1 MSQTHPHESDLTTLP
16 QSGEAILLTGSSGV
30 VGSALAPLLQ
40 AQGYRVLRAVRR
52 APQSPDEVRWQPLVP
67 AAEIPEEELRAFEN
81 LHAVIHLAGENIAGG
96 RWNAPRKKRIRE
108 SRETATANL
117 SELLL
122 KLESPPKHFISASAI
137 GGYDQ
142 KLSQPQTEETPFI
155 GGFLGEV
162 CSGWENASQPLEE
175 AGIRRALLR
184 IGLVL
189 TPRGGVLQKLL
200 PIFKAFLGGPISSG
214 RQWMSWIDLDDLLQ
228 IILRVLRDDQL
239 SGPINCTAPGAVR
252 NEDFTTIL
260 ASKLG
265 RPVAPRVP
273 ALALNTLYGE
283 MGQALVV
290 DGARVVP
297 QKLLEAGFSFR
308 QPDLPSCLRNQLA

>member
-1 MSQTHPHESDLTTLP
+1 MSQTQPHESDLTTLP

-30 VGSALAPLLQ
+30 VGSSLAPLLQ

-67 AAEIPEEELRAFEN
+67 AGEIPEEELRAFEN

-96 RWNAPRKKRIRE
+96 RWNAARKKRIRE

-117 SELLL
+117 SDLLL

-142 KLSQPQTEETPFI
+142 KLPHPQTEETPFI

-228 IILRVLRDDQL
+228 IILRALRDDQL

-297 QKLLEAGFSFR
+297 QKLEACGYRFR
-308 QPDLPSCLRNQLA
+308 HPDLPSCLRNQLT

>member
-1 MSQTHPHESDLTTLP
+1 MSHSSPSDSDLAAP
-16 QSGEAILLTGSSGV
+16 SQGGEAVLLTGSSGV
-30 VGSALAPLLQ
+30 VGSALIPLLT
-40 AQGYRVLRAVRR
+40 ARGYRVIRAVRR
-52 APQSPDEVRWQPLVP
+52 EPANDEEIRWQPLLP
-67 AAEIPEEELRAFEN
+67 ANQISAPQKEAFEG

-96 RWNAPRKKRIRE
+96 RWNSARKKRIRE

-142 KLSQPQTEETPFI
+142 KLPHPQTEETPFI

-228 IILRVLRDDQL
+228 IILRALRDDQL

-290 DGARVVP
+290 DGARVIP
-297 QKLLEAGFSFR
+297 QKLEACGYRFR
-308 QPDLPSCLRNQLA
+308 HPDLPSCLRNQLG

>member
-1 MSQTHPHESDLTTLP
+1 MSQTHPHESDLTTL
-16 QSGEAILLTGSSGV
+16 SRGGEAILLTGASGV

-40 AQGYRVLRAVRR
+40 AHGYRVLRAVRR
-52 APQSPDEVRWQPLVP
+52 APKSADEIRWQPLV
-67 AAEIPEEELRAFEN
+67 AAKDVPEEERKAFEG

-96 RWNAPRKKRIRE
+96 RWNTARKKRIRE

-122 KLESPPKHFISASAI
+122 GLDDPPRHFLSASAI

-142 KLSQPQTEETPFI
+142 TLPHAQTEETPFI

-162 CSGWENASQPLEE
+162 CSGWENASKPLEE
-175 AGIRRALLR
+175 AGVRRALLR

-200 PIFKAFLGGPISSG
+200 PIFKACLGGPISSG
-214 RQWMSWIDLDDLLQ
+214 RQWMSWIDLDDLVQ
-228 IILRVLRDDQL
+228 IILRVLKDDQL

-260 ASKLG
+260 AARLG

-273 ALALNTLYGE
+273 ALALNILYGE
-283 MGQALVV
+283 MGQALVI
-290 DGARVVP
+290 DGARVLP
-297 QKLLEAGFSFR
+297 KRLEAAGYQFR
-308 QPDLPSCLRNQLA
+308 HPDLPSCLRNQI

>member
-1 MSQTHPHESDLTTLP
+1 MSQTQPHESALTTLP

-30 VGSALAPLLQ
+30 VGSSLAPLLQ

-67 AAEIPEEELRAFEN
+67 AGEIPEEELRAFEN

-96 RWNAPRKKRIRE
+96 RWNAARKKRIRE

-117 SELLL
+117 SDLLL

-142 KLSQPQTEETPFI
+142 KLPHPQTEETPFI

-297 QKLLEAGFSFR
+297 QKLEACGYRFR
-308 QPDLPSCLRNQLA
+308 HPDLPSCLRNQLG

>member
-30 VGSALAPLLQ
+30 VGSTLAPLLQ

-67 AAEIPEEELRAFEN
+67 AGEIPEEELRAFEN

-96 RWNAPRKKRIRE
+96 RWNAARKKRIRE

-142 KLSQPQTEETPFI
+142 KLPHPQTEETPFI

-297 QKLLEAGFSFR
+297 QKLEACGYRFR
-308 QPDLPSCLRNQLA
+308 HPDLPSCLRNQLT

>member
-1 MSQTHPHESDLTTLP
+1 MSQTQPHESDLTTLP

-30 VGSALAPLLQ
+30 VGSSLAPLLQ

-67 AAEIPEEELRAFEN
+67 AGEIPEEELRAFEN

-96 RWNAPRKKRIRE
+96 RWTAARTQRIRE

-117 SELLL
+117 SDLLL

-142 KLSQPQTEETPFI
+142 KLPHPQTEETPFI

-273 ALALNTLYGE
+273 ALALKTLYGE

-297 QKLLEAGFSFR
+297 QKLEACGYRFR
-308 QPDLPSCLRNQLA
+308 HPDLPSCLRNQLT